1 MSTGNQ
7 PRTRSNLVAGL
18 RLPPG
23 QLARSWGAIRRGDV
37 LVRLSFCLLAAIAMW
52 GATSAWA
59 PRFPYRAG
67 YTPPRNIDARTS
79 FSIFDPVETANRR
92 QTARNQAPCV
102 YANNPQKLIEFR
114 TALKDSVFQ
123 IINAESYAQ
132 LQQSSPKVW
141 PEFSTVAGEANDEN
155 EELVFNEFRE
165 ALADDAE
172 LARFE
177 RAVQGAFAK
186 LERDGLLANL
196 QHDLNE
202 GSQTAIQVYEV
213 GKPQSMKGVAVR
225 DVRVNEVM
233 AELEADLER
242 ELKIVGIA
250 EKYSKMVA
258 HLVYIWVSNK
268 KLPATLAIDL
278 DATKAAR
285 DEAAA
290 RIPDVMV
297 EKHPGD
303 ELIKGGK
310 TLTKED
316 IDLLQLE
323 NRSLIKAMSVIQLIR
338 HSLADLGMYCA
349 LYVLCGTYIFYHHR
363 PLAMELRRLGTML
376 ALVTVTVTLCVLTS
390 KDHWRSE
397 LVPLVLFGLTVK
409 IAYGRDLALLLS
421 AAVALVVTLS
431 LRQGLA
437 DFVIQV
443 SAMTSATLLLGRIR
457 SRTRLIYVGL
467 GAAAVAA
474 LTTIGVGTLTEQ
486 TYGWSGLANAPFD
499 SEAWIEES
507 FLLRLMLGA
516 GWMGFCTFL
525 AGVLMTGLL
534 PFIERVFD
542 VQTDLSLLELGDVAH
557 PLLQELVRRAP
568 GTYNHS
574 ITVASIAEAAADS
587 VGANGL
593 LVRVGAYFHDIGKM
607 LKPGY
612 FVENQGSQGNR
623 HDSLMPA
630 MSTLVIIAHVKDGAD
645 LARQHHLPRSIVDF
659 IEQHHGTTLVEYF
672 YRAAAKQSE
681 ENPDSREVD
690 ESSFRYPGP
699 KPQTK
704 EAGVLMLADA
714 SESICRSLTD
724 PAPSR
729 IEHVVHDLV
738 MKRLMDDQFD
748 ECGLTLRELHT
759 IEESLV
765 KSLTAVYH
773 GRVKY
778 PSQQQPA

>member
-1 MSTGNQ
+1 MSNGNQ
-7 PRTRSNLVAGL
+7 PRTRSTLVAGL

-23 QLARSWGAIRRGDV
+23 QMARSLEALRRSDV

-52 GATSAWA
+52 ATTAAWA
-59 PRFPYRAG
+59 PRFAFRAG
-67 YTPPRNIDARTS
+67 FTPPRDIDARAS
-79 FSIFDPVETANRR
+79 FSVFDPIETANRK
-92 QTARNQAPCV
+92 QTARSQALCV
-102 YANNPQKLIEFR
+102 YVNNRQPLIEFR

-123 IINAESYAQ
+123 IINAESFAQ
-132 LQQSSPKVW
+132 LQQDSPKVW
-141 PEFSTVAGEANDEN
+141 PEFSKAAKNTNDEN
-155 EELVFNEFRE
+155 EELLFSELRE

-177 RAVQGAFAK
+177 RAVQGAFSEF
-186 LERDGLLANL
+186 ERDGLLASL
-196 QHDLNE
+196 QHELNE
-202 GSQTAIQVYEV
+202 GSQTRIQIYDVD
-213 GKPQSMKGVAVR
+213 KPQTIRRVEVR

-233 AELEADLER
+233 ANLAADLQR

-250 EKYSKMVA
+250 ENHLETAA
-258 HLVYIWVSNK
+258 HLILTWVTNK
-268 KLPATLAIDL
+268 KLPTTLTIDREATNTSRVAAAAEIE
-278 DATKAAR
+278 DATI
-285 DEAAA
+285 DY
-290 RIPDVMV
+290 
-297 EKHPGD
+297 HPGD
-303 ELIKGGK
+303 LLIKGGQP
-310 TLTKED
+310 LTKEQ
-316 IDLLQLE
+316 IDLLQRE
-323 NRSLIKAMSVIQLIR
+323 NRSLINGMTLIQMMR

-363 PLAMELRRLGTML
+363 PLAMDLRRLGTLL
-376 ALVTVTVTLCVLTS
+376 ALVTATVALCVLTS

-397 LVPLVLFGLTVK
+397 LVPLVLFSLTVK
-409 IAYGRDLALLLS
+409 IAYGRELALLLS
-421 AAVALVVTLS
+421 AAVVLVVTLS
-431 LRQGLA
+431 LGQGLP
-437 DFVIQV
+437 DFVILLAAM
-443 SAMTSATLLLGRIR
+443 SAAILLLGRIR
-457 SRTRLIYVGL
+457 SRTKLIYVGM

-486 TYGWSGLANAPFD
+486 SYGWSGMTNAPFD
-499 SEAWIEES
+499 SEVWIHES
-507 FLLRLMLGA
+507 FLLRLLLGA
-516 GWMGFCTFL
+516 GWFAFCTFL
-525 AGVLMTGLL
+525 AGILMTGLL

-542 VQTDLSLLELGDVAH
+542 AQTDLSLLELGDVAH

-587 VGANGL
+587 IGANGL

-623 HDSLMPA
+623 HDSLVPA

-672 YRAAAKQSE
+672 YRAAARQSE
-681 ENPDSREVD
+681 ENPDSSEVD

-704 EAGVLMLADA
+704 ESGVLMLADA

-738 MKRLMDDQFD
+738 MKRLLDDQFD

-765 KSLTAVYH
+765 KSLIAVYH